1 MHNEAVAADCELLHM
16 NSCGPE
22 AGSDVVE
29 TMPDVNES
37 LKYPMW
43 FEMLLARTP
52 RLVSIHSSRTKWDS
66 GKARLHSH
74 RPSHGRRWERECDR
88 IGSFLWTGPER

>member
-16 NSCGPE
+16 DSCGPE

-29 TMPDVNES
+29 TMSDVNES

-43 FEMLLARTP
+43 FEMLLARTDV
-52 RLVSIHSSRTKWDS
+52 VSIHSSGTK
-66 GKARLHSH
+66 RV
-74 RPSHGRRWERECDR
+74 
-88 IGSFLWTGPER
+88 